1 MEATRRYRESTAGF
15 TLIELL
21 VVIAII
27 AVIAAILFPV
37 YALAKKRA
45 EQSTCLSNA
54 RQIGQATSL
63 YMADYDDRF
72 PYMVDAAD
80 KYRPE
85 IWHEHPEFQAQIPS
99 MPMMQEALD
108 AYTGDERIF
117 YSPADTGT
125 KVLDTHPFM
134 DFPTSPSMF
143 EVYGTSYM
151 FRTEIAFERMTQSGI
166 SEPSKINYI
175 MTGAGHWHG
184 SGGPLENDRSAENLK
199 RREGFRY
206 NVLMADFS
214 SQSMTFDELQR
225 AWFTDL

>member
-1 MEATRRYRESTAGF
+1 MQAARGFRQSTRGF

-27 AVIAAILFPV
+27 GVIAAILFPV

-45 EQSTCLSNA
+45 EQSTCLSNV
-54 RQIGQATSL
+54 RQIGQATSI

-99 MPMMQEALD
+99 MPMMQEALES
-108 AYTGDERIF
+108 YTGDPRIF
-117 YSPADTGT
+117 RSPADTGT
-125 KVLDTHPFM
+125 LVLDTHPFLA
-134 DFPTSPSMF
+134 FPTSPSMF

-151 FRTEIAFERMTQSGI
+151 FRTEIAFLQKTQSGI
-166 SEPSKINYI
+166 SQPSKINYI
-175 MTGAGHWHG
+175 MTGAGHWYG
-184 SGGPLENDRSAENLK
+184 SGGAMEQNRSAENLN
-199 RREGFRY
+199 RRRGFRY

-214 SQSMTFDELQR
+214 ARSLSFDELQD
-225 AWFTDL
+225 AWFTEL